1 MKTLS
6 IKQPWAS
13 LICAGIKDVE
23 NRSWKAAKVPG
34 RILIHASSYK
44 IPQKFLDYLPS
55 AMSAEIRRHITQGN
69 IPSLDKLPTS
79 AIIGYVTVTGFN
91 DGYMDNIW
99 AAPSGEYKW
108 KLEDAW
114 LFDEP
119 ILNVRGKLN
128 LFEYEG
134 IDEKNL
140 PPAHKVVLNATADE
154 IKEEKQSTPKE
165 NKDRFKIE
173 HLKANPVQQQIAN
186 HTEGPVLVIAGPGSG
201 KTKTLVDRIVNLVK
215 KGVEPESI
223 MVGTFTEKAAKELI
237 TRISNRLLEDG
248 VKVNLNEM
256 YVGTLHSIF
265 LRFLEENREYT
276 RLKRSYRLFDQFE
289 QVFTIFRHIK
299 DFLAVD
305 EITELIGDHKVSYWM
320 KASSIADKVNT
331 VSEEILDV
339 EKMEQSEHG
348 NVRALA
354 KCYRIYE
361 SILEEENALDFS
373 SIQLAT
379 FQLLS
384 EHPEVLEKIQEKI
397 QYFMVDEYQDTNT
410 IQERILLLLA
420 SKNNNICVV
429 GDDDQGLYRFRGATI
444 RNILEFGQNFA
455 NGECATYF
463 LQTNYRSH
471 PDIINFYNRWMKNQ
485 QWTVDGVK
493 FRFDKEIVPRD
504 EKFPDVPS
512 VLRLSTENDTEE
524 YHKEVLSF
532 IRYLD
537 KEKIITDYNQIAFL
551 FRSVKSEKARALA
564 DYLEENGIKVFSPRS
579 DMFFEREEVRLI
591 LGCLVTIFP
600 QVEGLFEEGS
610 TTSGLCLRW
619 GDDFITKLQEN
630 PKENKEL
637 IRWVMAMQ
645 KNHCPLTEAT
655 NYGFTSLVYQLF
667 QFPFFA
673 RFLQVDLDANKT
685 DLRAA
690 YNIGTLTNLISKFE
704 YLNSVTVF
712 TPKNHESML
721 KNFFNYYLR
730 FLVQGGLSE
739 FEDFDET
746 LPSGCVSFMTIHQS
760 KGLEFP
766 ITIVGSMNAVPAKS
780 YTDLDEILQREYY
793 HKPIYEPLE
802 QTKYFDFARLYYT
815 AFSRAQ
821 NLLLLTGCET
831 TSGRKTPSVYFES
844 YWRNLPSWRDSRV
857 DLHKVDLASVK
868 PVSIKHE
875 YAFTSHILL
884 YENCPRQYKFYKE
897 LQFVE
902 ERKGSTMG
910 GSLLHQTIEDIHKA
924 VLRGE
929 QDTLTN
935 ENIESWFN
943 TNYQLLVKQLHS
955 YIAEAQR
962 KAILRQILNYRDQ
975 NEGQWHRIKEAEV
988 DVSLVKEDYIL
999 KGTIDLVEGENGTVE
1014 LVDFK
1019 SGEKPDVNTN
1029 DAFKRRI
1036 LNQYRRQLE
1045 IYAYLI
1051 EQRYGHK
1058 VSAMHLYYPKVENG
1072 NPRITYRYNQ
1082 GNIENTIE
1090 AFEEVVHKIEKKDY
1104 SMKNVCRNEK
1114 HCSDC
1119 DLRFYCN
1126 YND

>member
-1 MKTLS
+1 M
-6 IKQPWAS
+6 
-13 LICAGIKDVE
+13 
-23 NRSWKAAKVPG
+23 
-34 RILIHASSYK
+34 
-44 IPQKFLDYLPS
+44 
-55 AMSAEIRRHITQGN
+55 
-69 IPSLDKLPTS
+69 
-79 AIIGYVTVTGFN
+79 FN
-91 DGYMDNIW
+91 
-99 AAPSGEYKW
+99 E
-108 KLEDAW
+108 
-114 LFDEP
+114 
-119 ILNVRGKLN
+119 
-128 LFEYEG
+128 
-134 IDEKNL
+134 
-140 PPAHKVVLNATADE
+140 
-154 IKEEKQSTPKE
+154 
-165 NKDRFKIE
+165 
-173 HLKANPVQQQIAN
+173 VQQQIAQ
-186 HTEGPVLVIAGPGSG
+186 HIEGPMLVIAGPGSG

-215 KGVEPESI
+215 KGVAPEAI

-248 VKVNLNEM
+248 IQVNLNEM

-299 DFLAVD
+299 DFLAIE
-305 EITELIGDHKVSYWM
+305 EITELIGDYRVSYWM
-320 KASSIADKVNT
+320 KARSIADKVNI

-339 EKMEQSEHG
+339 SKLEQSEHAK
-348 NVRALA
+348 VRALA
-354 KCYRIYE
+354 KCYRLYE
-361 SILEEENALDFS
+361 AILEEENALDFS

-379 FQLLS
+379 YQLLS
-384 EHPEVLEKIQEKI
+384 NHPAVLEKIQEKVH
-397 QYFMVDEYQDTNT
+397 YFMVDEYQDTNT
-410 IQERILLLLA
+410 IQERILLMLA
-420 SKNNNICVV
+420 SRNHNLCVV

-444 RNILEFGQNFA
+444 RNILEFDTNFA
-455 NGECATYF
+455 KGECATYF

-471 PDIINFYNRWMKNQ
+471 PDIIEFYNRWMKNQ

-493 FRFDKEIVPRD
+493 FRFDKEIVPR
-504 EKFPDVPS
+504 EEEFPDVPS
-512 VLRLSTENDTEE
+512 VLRLSVENDTEE
-524 YHKEVLSF
+524 YYKEVLRF
-532 IRYLD
+532 IRYLE
-537 KEKIITDYNQIAFL
+537 KENIITDYNQIAFL
-551 FRSVKSEKARALA
+551 YRSVKSDKARALA
-564 DYLEENGIKVFSPRS
+564 EYLEENGIKVFSPRS
-579 DMFFEREEVRLI
+579 DMFFEREEVRMI
-591 LGCLVTIFP
+591 LGCFVTIFP
-600 QVEGLFEEGS
+600 QVEGLFDEGS
-610 TTSGLCLRW
+610 TTAGLCMQW
-619 GDDFITKLQEN
+619 SEYFIDQLQKDPIGN
-630 PKENKEL
+630 REL
-637 IRWVMAMQ
+637 IRWVLAMQ
-645 KNHCPLTEAT
+645 KKHAPLTKST
-655 NYGFTSLVYQLF
+655 NYGFTSLLYQLF

-673 RFLQVDLDANKT
+673 RFLEVDLEANKT

-690 YNIGTLTNLISKFE
+690 YNIGTLTNLVSKFE
-704 YLNSVTVF
+704 YLNNVTIF
-712 TPKNHESML
+712 TPKNIESVL

-730 FLVQGGLSE
+730 FLVQGGMSE
-739 FEDFDET
+739 FENFDET

-780 YTDLDEILQREYY
+780 YTELDEILQREYY
-793 HKPIYEPLE
+793 HKPIYEPLD

-831 TSGRKTPSVYFES
+831 SAGRKTPSAYFES

-902 ERKGSTMG
+902 ERKGSTLG

-929 QDTLTN
+929 PETLTD

-962 KAILRQILNYRDQ
+962 KAILHQVLNYRNQ
-975 NEGQWHRIKEAEV
+975 NAGLWHRIKEAEV

-1019 SGEKPDVNTN
+1019 SGEKPDVNTT
-1029 DAFKRRI
+1029 DEHKRKI

-1045 IYAYLI
+1045 IYAYMI

-1058 VSAMHLYYPKVENG
+1058 VSAMHLYYPKEESG
-1072 NPRITYRYNQ
+1072 NPRITYRYNR

-1090 AFEEVVHKIEKKDY
+1090 AFEEVVKKIEKKDF
-1104 SMKNVCRNEK
+1104 SMKGHKRNEK

-1126 YND
+1126 FNC

>member
-1 MKTLS
+1 M
-6 IKQPWAS
+6 
-13 LICAGIKDVE
+13 
-23 NRSWKAAKVPG
+23 
-34 RILIHASSYK
+34 
-44 IPQKFLDYLPS
+44 
-55 AMSAEIRRHITQGN
+55 
-69 IPSLDKLPTS
+69 
-79 AIIGYVTVTGFN
+79 FN
-91 DGYMDNIW
+91 
-99 AAPSGEYKW
+99 E
-108 KLEDAW
+108 
-114 LFDEP
+114 
-119 ILNVRGKLN
+119 
-128 LFEYEG
+128 
-134 IDEKNL
+134 
-140 PPAHKVVLNATADE
+140 
-154 IKEEKQSTPKE
+154 
-165 NKDRFKIE
+165 
-173 HLKANPVQQQIAN
+173 VQQQIAN

-223 MVGTFTEKAAKELI
+223 MVGTFTEKASKELI

-299 DFLAVD
+299 DFLAVG

-320 KASSIADKVNT
+320 KASSIAGKVNT
-331 VSEEILDV
+331 ISEEILDV

-379 FQLLS
+379 FKLLS

-397 QYFMVDEYQDTNT
+397 QYIMVDEYQDTNT

-420 SKNNNICVV
+420 SKKNNICVV

-444 RNILEFGQNFA
+444 RNILEFDQNFA
-455 NGECATYF
+455 KGECTTYF

-471 PDIINFYNRWMKNQ
+471 PDIIEFYNRWMKNQ

-493 FRFDKEIVPRD
+493 FRFDKEIVPRED
-504 EKFPDVPS
+504 SFPDVPA
-512 VLRLSTENDTEE
+512 VMRLSVENDTDE
-524 YHKEVLSF
+524 YHAEVLRF
-532 IRYLD
+532 IRYL
-537 KEKIITDYNQIAFL
+537 EQEHIISDYNQIAFL
-551 FRSVKSEKARALA
+551 FRSVKSDKARALA
-564 DYLEENGIKVFSPRS
+564 DYLEDNGIKVFSPRS
-579 DMFFEREEVRLI
+579 DMFFEREEIRLI

-600 QVEGLFEEGS
+600 QVEGLFEEGT

-619 GDDFITKLQEN
+619 GDDFISKLQEN

-637 IRWVMAMQ
+637 IRWVLAMQ

-673 RFLQVDLDANKT
+673 RFLQVDLDVNKT

-712 TPKNHESML
+712 TPRNIESML
-721 KNFFNYYLR
+721 KSFFNYYLR

-831 TSGRKTPSVYFES
+831 TSGRKTPSAYFES

-929 QDTLTN
+929 SDTLTN
-935 ENIESWFN
+935 DNIESWFD

-955 YIAEAQR
+955 YIAEPQR

-1029 DAFKRRI
+1029 DEFKRRI

-1058 VSAMHLYYPKVENG
+1058 VSAMHLYYPKVESG

-1090 AFEEVVHKIEKKDY
+1090 AFEEVVHKIENKDY

-1126 YND
+1126 FND

>member
-1 MKTLS
+1 MLNKEQE
-6 IKQPWAS
+6 IIAKQT
-13 LICAGIKDVE
+13 D
-23 NRSWKAAKVPG
+23 
-34 RILIHASSYK
+34 
-44 IPQKFLDYLPS
+44 
-55 AMSAEIRRHITQGN
+55 
-69 IPSLDKLPTS
+69 
-79 AIIGYVTVTGFN
+79 
-91 DGYMDNIW
+91 
-99 AAPSGEYKW
+99 
-108 KLEDAW
+108 
-114 LFDEP
+114 
-119 ILNVRGKLN
+119 
-128 LFEYEG
+128 
-134 IDEKNL
+134 
-140 PPAHKVVLNATADE
+140 
-154 IKEEKQSTPKE
+154 
-165 NKDRFKIE
+165 
-173 HLKANPVQQQIAN
+173 
-186 HTEGPVLVIAGPGSG
+186 GPVLVIAGPGSG
-201 KTKTLVDRIVNLVK
+201 KTKTLVDRVVNLVK
-215 KGVEPESI
+215 KGVVPESI

-237 TRISNRLLEDG
+237 TRISNRLLEDDI
-248 VKVNLNEM
+248 KVNLNEM

-276 RLKRSYRLFDQFE
+276 RLKRNYRLFDQFE
-289 QVFTIFRHIK
+289 QVYTIFRHIK
-299 DFLAVD
+299 EFLD
-305 EITELIGDHKVSYWM
+305 IEEISDLIGDHRVSYWV
-320 KASSIADKVNT
+320 KAGSIAEKVNT

-339 EKMEQSEHG
+339 DKMEQSVHD
-348 NVRALA
+348 NVRGLA
-354 KCYRIYE
+354 KCYRVY
-361 SILEEENALDFS
+361 SNILEEENALDFS

-379 FQLLS
+379 FNMLS
-384 EHPEVLEKIQEKI
+384 EHPEVLDKIQDKI

-410 IQERILLLLA
+410 IQERILLML
-420 SKNNNICVV
+420 SSRNHNIYVV

-444 RNILEFGQNFA
+444 RNILEFEKNFKE
-455 NGECATYF
+455 GECIKFF

-485 QWTVDGVK
+485 QWKVEGKT
-493 FRFDKEIVPRD
+493 FRFDKEIVPRED
-504 EKFPDVPS
+504 VFPDTPS
-512 VLRLSTENDTEE
+512 VLRLSAENDTAE
-524 YHKEVLSF
+524 YHAEVLRF
-532 IRYLD
+532 IRYLE
-537 KEKIITDYNQIAFL
+537 KEHIITDYNQIAFL
-551 FRSVKSEKARALA
+551 YRSVKSDKARALA
-564 DYLEENGIKVFSPRS
+564 DFLEENGIRVFSPRS
-579 DMFFEREEVRLI
+579 DMFFEREEIKLI
-591 LGCLVTIFP
+591 LGCLVAIFP
-600 QVEGLFEEGS
+600 QVEDLFEDGS
-610 TTSGLCLRW
+610 TTKGLCLQW
-619 GDDFITKLQEN
+619 SDEFITQLQAN
-630 PKENKEL
+630 PTGNKDL
-637 IRWVMAMQ
+637 IRWVLAMQ
-645 KNHCPLTEAT
+645 KNHAPLSEST

-667 QFPFFA
+667 QFPLFA
-673 RFLQVDLDANKT
+673 KYLEVDLEANKT

-712 TPKNHESML
+712 TPQNVDTVL

-766 ITIVGSMNAVPAKS
+766 ITIVGSMNAVPRKDF
-780 YTDLDEILQREYY
+780 TELDEILQREYF
-793 HKPIYEPLE
+793 HKPMYEPIE
-802 QTKYFDFARLYYT
+802 YTKYFDFARLYYT

-821 NLLLLTGCET
+821 NLLLLTGCESST
-831 TSGRKTPSVYFES
+831 GRKTPSAYFES
-844 YWRNLPSWRDSRV
+844 YWRNLPKWNDSRV

-929 QDTLTN
+929 QESLTN
-935 ENIESWFN
+935 ENITSWFN

-955 YIAEAQR
+955 HIAEAQR
-962 KAILRQILNYRDQ
+962 NAILRQVLNYRDL

-988 DVSLVKEDYIL
+988 DVSLVKEEYIL
-999 KGTIDLVEGENGTVE
+999 KGTIDLIEGENGTVE

-1019 SGEKPDVNTN
+1019 SGEKPDVNTL
-1029 DAFKRRI
+1029 DPFKRKI

-1104 SMKNVCRNEK
+1104 SMANVCRNEK